1 MLIKLRQTEI
11 EEALSQYIAN
21 QGINLT
27 GKQVKIDF
35 TASRSSD
42 GLTADVDISN
52 GGHTTIPAGAISRT
66 CGEVGT
72 AETKQE
78 KPAEEEPK
86 ELVQEVLSSD
96 ALAEEAEAKEV
107 APASSLFS

>member
-35 TASRSSD
+35 TASRGSD
-42 GLTADVDISN
+42 GLTADVDITS
-52 GGHTTIPAGAISRT
+52 AGDTPTRAVT
-66 CGEVGT
+66 VAADPVPEAAPQVD
-72 AETKQE
+72 
-78 KPAEEEPK
+78 P
-86 ELVQEVLSSD
+86 VQEEQ
-96 ALAEEAEAKEV
+96 APEAPAEEAEVKEV

>member
-11 EEALSQYIAN
+11 EEALQQYIVS

-27 GKQVKIDF
+27 GKKVKIDF

-52 GGHTTIPAGAISRT
+52 DNGLTSG
-66 CGEVGT
+66 
-72 AETKQE
+72 
-78 KPAEEEPK
+78 
-86 ELVQEVLSSD
+86 
-96 ALAEEAEAKEV
+96 EV
-107 APASSLFS
+107 APRAEHVHQAEEIPAPESKDDEPGEQAQEPAAQAGTANSLFS